1 MAINN
6 LMQKCNNYFE
16 RFAISGDFT
25 IADGKLEIDTSK
37 FAENQYIRI
46 MGSLFNDNVYKIS
59 SIEGGKLTLDISISS
74 ETFTGYVVGLAVP
87 KDFVE
92 LSTKID
98 VFNVK
103 NEKSKNITSESVQ
116 GYYNVSYD
124 KSITDGIQAYSV
136 DVKLYK
142 KPYMG
147 VYYFLN
153 EVDIYE

>member
-16 RFAISGDFT
+16 RFAIRGDFT

-37 FAENQYIRI
+37 FAVNQYIRI
-46 MGSLFNDNVYKIS
+46 MGSLFNDNIYKIS
-59 SIEGGKLTLDISISS
+59 SIGGGKLTLDTILSS
-74 ETFTGYVVGLAVP
+74 ESFTGYVVGLAVP
-87 KDFVE
+87 KYFID

-98 VFNVK
+98 AFDVK

-124 KSITDGIQAYSV
+124 KSITDGIQAYSI
-136 DVKLYK
+136 DVNLYK
-142 KPYMG
+142 KPYLG

-153 EVDIYE
+153 LVDIYE